1 MMEGEDG
8 DTVGRDMDG
17 WVETLGMGGYFFLCL
32 FVFFLCLFV
41 FFPLS
46 FCLVNLVEVWVI
58 LWLGGLKL

>member
-17 WVETLGMGGYFFLCL
+17 WVFLS
-32 FVFFLCLFV
+32 
-41 FFPLS
+41 FPLS
-46 FCLVNLVEVWVI
+46 FCLFPLSFYLVNLVEVWVI